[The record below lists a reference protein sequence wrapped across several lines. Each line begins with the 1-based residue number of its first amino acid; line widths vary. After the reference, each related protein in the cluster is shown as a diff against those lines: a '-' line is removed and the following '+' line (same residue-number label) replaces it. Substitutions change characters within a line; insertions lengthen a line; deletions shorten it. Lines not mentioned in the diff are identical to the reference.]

1 MKRIGQSLISLLSC
15 IMLFTCSMSE
25 GEPGEFTEGPFGGE
39 ELPVEGAALWLRA
52 DRDVCKSTSNKVNA
66 WEDQTPN
73 GNTAIAMVKPEW
85 VDNVLNEKPVIRF
98 SGTEYFLLPE
108 FMSSSDVTVFI
119 VGSFP
124 NQGIVQNLLSDYGDL
139 TNKSFCIRV
148 SDLSNT
154 LQFRLN
160 DSAGDSVN
168 NSSINDSS
176 QFHIFTA
183 RLNSINSELYYNGA
197 NDNIITNISDPPYDY
212 DTSTKW
218 DGTTSGRYPTIGR
231 DSNPD
236 AVPLGYLTGDLAE
249 IIIYRYA
256 LPDGDRV
263 KIECYLGEKYG
274 IPVSGCD

>member
-108 FMSSSDVTVFI
+108 FMSSSNVTVFI

-124 NQGIVQNLLSDYGDL
+124 QQGTNQYIFSDKGADDNQLFYIRIQTGVDTITFRVQD
-139 TNKSFCIRV
+139 SFPKVIEV
-148 SDLSNT
+148 KNT
-154 LQFRLN
+154 K
-160 DSAGDSVN
+160 DP
-168 NSSINDSS
+168 SSY
-176 QFHIFTA
+176 HITTA
-183 RLNSINSELYYNGA
+183 RLS
-197 NDNIITNISDPPYDY
+197 
-212 DTSTKW
+212 
-218 DGTTSGRYPTIGR
+218 GTTSELLYNGSDKIIFDEPDYDPSNIWSDTKDGEYPTIGKNC
-231 DSNPD
+231 DPD
-236 AVPLGYLTGDLAE
+236 NDNYLTGDLAE
-249 IIIYRYA
+249 IIIYRHA

-274 IPVSGCD
+274 IAVAGCD